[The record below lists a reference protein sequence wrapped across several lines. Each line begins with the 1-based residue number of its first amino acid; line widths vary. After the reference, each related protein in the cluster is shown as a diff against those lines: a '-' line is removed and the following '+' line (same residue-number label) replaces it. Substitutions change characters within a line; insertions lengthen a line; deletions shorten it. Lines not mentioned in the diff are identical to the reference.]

1 MSARINRSF
10 DFQAGVRFDDDFYM
24 NQYEVVVDFIVD
36 SESIREQNI
45 ALERI
50 KYFLSECIENSIFI
64 QDTET
69 EAIEK
74 YVEANLKVCV
84 LPEEPYDQII
94 GIMLMVKINAI
105 TEGRLSITD
114 LSICSKMSDGVSC
127 LQSFEENTGP
137 FKLPGWW
144 NDNNTK
150 ISNLLSNS
158 KSKKILKLVK
168 PPIDW
173 EDVFLGWKEK
183 SNLVKNTP
191 SAEIVFG
198 IFDNKNK

>member
-10 DFQAGVRFDDDFYM
+10 DFQAGVRFSDDFYM
-24 NQYEVVVDFIVD
+24 NLYEVDIDFMVD

-50 KYFLSECIENSIFI
+50 KYFLNECLENCIFI

-69 EAIEK
+69 DAIEK
-74 YVEANLKVCV
+74 YVEANMKVCV

-94 GIMLMVKINAI
+94 GIMLMVKLNAI
-105 TEGRLSITD
+105 TEDRLSITD
-114 LSICSKMSDGVSC
+114 LSICSKLSDGVSC
-127 LQSFEENTGP
+127 LHSYEENTGP
-137 FKLPGWW
+137 FKMQGWW
-144 NDNNTK
+144 NDSNTK

-173 EDVFLGWKEK
+173 EDVYLGWKEK
-183 SNLVKNTP
+183 QEIVKNTP

-198 IFDNKNK
+198 VFDNKNK

>member
-1 MSARINRSF
+1 MTARINRSF
-10 DFQAGVRFDDDFYM
+10 DFQAGVHFSDDFFM
-24 NQYEVVVDFIVD
+24 NLYDVDIDFIVE

-50 KYFLSECIENSIFI
+50 KYFLQESIENCIFV

-69 EAIEK
+69 IAIEK
-74 YVEANLKVCV
+74 YAEANMKVCV

-94 GIMLMVKINAI
+94 GIMLMVKLNAI

-114 LSICSKMSDGVSC
+114 LSICSKMSDGVRC
-127 LQSFEENTGP
+127 LHGYDENTGP

-144 NDNNTK
+144 HDSNTK

-168 PPIDW
+168 PPVDW
-173 EDVFLGWKEK
+173 EDVFLGWEEK
-183 SNLVKNTP
+183 PQLGKNTP

>member
-10 DFQAGVRFDDDFYM
+10 DFQAGVRFNDDFYM
-24 NQYEVVVDFIVD
+24 NLYEVVIDFMVD

-50 KYFLSECIENSIFI
+50 KYFLNECLENCVFI

-74 YVEANLKVCV
+74 YVEANMKVCV

-94 GIMLMVKINAI
+94 GIMLMVKLNAI

-114 LSICSKMSDGVSC
+114 LSICSKLSDGVSC
-127 LQSFEENTGP
+127 LHSYEENTGP

-144 NDNNTK
+144 NDNNSK
-150 ISNLLSNS
+150 ISNLISNS

-168 PPIDW
+168 PPIEWD
-173 EDVFLGWKEK
+173 DIFLGWKEK
-183 SNLVKNTP
+183 PELIKNTP